1 MDKVDYPSE
10 MAKRDETDLRRF
22 ALAGAEK
29 RLEELNAEAEQI
41 FRMFPQ
47 LRGGRRRAAPRT
59 TGASNEGASTGRRR
73 RRISAE
79 GRRRISEAQKAR
91 WARQRAQASPA
102 KEARKRR

>member
-1 MDKVDYPSE
+1 
-10 MAKRDETDLRRF
+10 MAKSDQADLRRF

-29 RLEELNAEAEQI
+29 RLDELKAETEQI

-47 LRGGRRRAAPRT
+47 LRGGRRRAAANP
-59 TGASNEGASTGRRR
+59 GPADEGASRARRRRR

-91 WARQRAQASPA
+91 WARQRAEASPA
-102 KEARKRR
+102 KERKRK

>member
-1 MDKVDYPSE
+1 
-10 MAKRDETDLRRF
+10 MAKSDQADLRRF

-29 RLEELNAEAEQI
+29 RLDELKAETEQI

-47 LRGGRRRAAPRT
+47 LRGGRRRAAANP
-59 TGASNEGASTGRRR
+59 GPADEGASRGRRR

-91 WARQRAQASPA
+91 WARQRAEASPA
-102 KEARKRR
+102 KERKRR